1 MNEGGKSPSLNT
13 AELPPYGGYY
23 MATFFNQATLSY
35 NGTVTSSNITAGEII
50 DVLSVSKNAVSDTYT
65 SDSENVYI
73 ISIVNTGSSC
83 YRDLTVT
90 DDLGEYSFG
99 EGGAAVPLSYREGSL
114 TYYVNGVQQADPTVT
129 SVSPLTV
136 TGINVPAGGNAM
148 LIYSADTNGFAPLGE
163 DAEIVNTATVS
174 GAGLNPITAS
184 GTMTYAEGVDLAIS
198 KSLSPAAVEENGE
211 VTYTF
216 VIQNFGAE
224 AVGAADNVVF
234 SDTFSPALSG
244 LTAEFNGEPW
254 TSGTNY
260 AYDPDTGVFTSLDGQ
275 ITVPAA
281 QFIQNPDTGEWSAQ
295 AGVSTIIIK
304 GRLA

>member
-1 MNEGGKSPSLNT
+1 
-13 AELPPYGGYY
+13 

-35 NGTVTSSNITAGEII
+35 NGTVTSSNITSGEII

-65 SDSENVYI
+65 ADSENVYI

-90 DDLGEYSFG
+90 DNLGEYSFG
-99 EGGAAVPLSYREGSL
+99 ENGTAVPLTCRESSL
-114 TYYVNGVQQADPTVT
+114 TYYVNGVQQTDPAVI
-129 SVSPLTV
+129 SVSPLIV
-136 TGINVPAGGNAM
+136 AGIHVPAGGNAM
-148 LIYSADTNGFAPLGE
+148 LIYSADTNSFAPLGAG
-163 DAEIVNTATVS
+163 AEIVNTATVS
-174 GAGLNPITAS
+174 GDGISDITAS
-184 GTMTYAEGVDLAIS
+184 ETLTYAEGVDLAIS

-216 VIQNFGAE
+216 VIQNFGAVPV
-224 AVGAADNVVF
+224 AAADNVVF
-234 SDTFSPALSG
+234 NDVFDPALTE

-254 TSGTNY
+254 ISGTNY
-260 AYDPDTGVFTSLDGQ
+260 AYDPDTGVCTSLDGQ

-281 QFIQNPDTGEWSAQ
+281 QFIQNEETGEWSVQ

>member
-1 MNEGGKSPSLNT
+1 
-13 AELPPYGGYY
+13 

-50 DVLSVSKNAVSDTYT
+50 DVLSVTKNAVSDTYIA
-65 SDSENVYI
+65 DSENVYI

-99 EGGAAVPLSYREGSL
+99 ESGTAVPLTYSEGSL
-114 TYYVNGVQQADPTVT
+114 TYYVNGVAQADPVVVST
-129 SVSPLTV
+129 SPLTV

-148 LIYSADTNGFAPLGE
+148 LIYSADTNSFAPLGDE
-163 DAEIVNTATVS
+163 AEIVNTATVS
-174 GAGLNPITAS
+174 GEGFTPITAS
-184 GTMTYAEGVDLAIS
+184 ETIAYAEGVDLAIS

-216 VIQNFGAE
+216 VIQNFGAVPVE
-224 AVGAADNVVF
+224 ADSNVVF
-234 SDTFSPALSG
+234 SDTFTPALTE
-244 LTAEFNGEPW
+244 LTAEFNGEAW
-254 TSGTNY
+254 ASGTNY
-260 AYDPDTGVFTSLDGQ
+260 AYDPDTGVFTSIDGQ

-281 QFIQNPDTGEWSAQ
+281 QFIQNEDTGEWTAQ

>member
-1 MNEGGKSPSLNT
+1 
-13 AELPPYGGYY
+13 

-50 DVLSVSKNAVSDTYT
+50 DVLSVTKNAVSDTYT
-65 SDSENVYI
+65 ADSENVYI

-99 EGGAAVPLSYREGSL
+99 EGGTAVPLTYSEGSL
-114 TYYVNGVQQADPTVT
+114 TYYVNGVAQADPVVVST
-129 SVSPLTV
+129 SPLTV
-136 TGINVPAGGNAM
+136 TGIKVPAGGNAM
-148 LIYSADTNGFAPLGE
+148 LIYSADTNSFAPLGDE
-163 DAEIVNTATVS
+163 AEIVNTATVS
-174 GAGLNPITAS
+174 GEGFTPITAS
-184 GTMTYAEGVDLAIS
+184 ETIAYAEGVDLAIS

-216 VIQNFGAE
+216 VIQNFGAVPVE
-224 AVGAADNVVF
+224 ADSNVVF
-234 SDTFSPALSG
+234 SDTFTPALTE
-244 LTAEFNGEPW
+244 LTAEFNGEAW
-254 TSGTNY
+254 ASGTNY
-260 AYDPDTGVFTSLDGQ
+260 AYDPDTGVFTSIDGQ

-281 QFIQNPDTGEWSAQ
+281 QFIQNEETGEWTAQ

>member
-1 MNEGGKSPSLNT
+1 
-13 AELPPYGGYY
+13 

-50 DVLSVSKNAVSDTYT
+50 DVLSVTKNAVSDTYT
-65 SDSENVYI
+65 ADSENVYI

-99 EGGAAVPLSYREGSL
+99 ESGTAVPLTYSEGSL
-114 TYYVNGVQQADPTVT
+114 TYYVNGVAQADPVVVST
-129 SVSPLTV
+129 SPLTV

-148 LIYSADTNGFAPLGE
+148 LIYSADTNSFAPLGDE
-163 DAEIVNTATVS
+163 AEIVNTATVS
-174 GAGLNPITAS
+174 GEGFTPITAS
-184 GTMTYAEGVDLAIS
+184 ETIAYAEGVDLAIS

-216 VIQNFGAE
+216 VIQNFGAVPVE
-224 AVGAADNVVF
+224 ADSNVVF
-234 SDTFSPALSG
+234 SDTFTPALTE
-244 LTAEFNGEPW
+244 LTAEFNGEAW

-260 AYDPDTGVFTSLDGQ
+260 AYDPDTGVFTSIDGQ

-281 QFIQNPDTGEWSAQ
+281 QFIQNEETGEWTAQ

>member
-1 MNEGGKSPSLNT
+1 
-13 AELPPYGGYY
+13 

-50 DVLSVSKNAVSDTYT
+50 DVLSVTKNAVSDTYT
-65 SDSENVYI
+65 ADSENVYI

-99 EGGAAVPLSYREGSL
+99 ESGTAVPLTYSEGSL
-114 TYYVNGVQQADPTVT
+114 TYYVNGVAQADPVVVST
-129 SVSPLTV
+129 SPLTV

-148 LIYSADTNGFAPLGE
+148 LIYSADTNSFAPLGDE
-163 DAEIVNTATVS
+163 AEIVNTATVS
-174 GAGLNPITAS
+174 GEGFTPITAS
-184 GTMTYAEGVDLAIS
+184 ETIAYAEGVDLAIS

-216 VIQNFGAE
+216 VIQNFGAVPVE
-224 AVGAADNVVF
+224 ADSNVVF
-234 SDTFSPALSG
+234 SDTFTPALTE
-244 LTAEFNGEPW
+244 LTAEFNGEAW
-254 TSGTNY
+254 ASGTNY

-281 QFIQNPDTGEWSAQ
+281 QFIQNEETGEWTAQ

>member
-1 MNEGGKSPSLNT
+1 
-13 AELPPYGGYY
+13 

-35 NGTVTSSNITAGEII
+35 NGTVTSSNITSGEII

-65 SDSENVYI
+65 VGSENVYI

-90 DDLGEYSFG
+90 DNLGEYSFG
-99 EGGAAVPLSYREGSL
+99 ENGTAVPLTCRESSL
-114 TYYVNGVQQADPTVT
+114 TYYVNGVQQTDPAVI

-136 TGINVPAGGNAM
+136 AGIHVPAGGNAM
-148 LIYSADTNGFAPLGE
+148 LIYSADTNSFAPLGAG
-163 DAEIVNTATVS
+163 AEIVNKATVS
-174 GAGLNPITAS
+174 GDGISDITAS
-184 GTMTYAEGVDLAIS
+184 ETLAYAEGVDLAIS

-216 VIQNFGAE
+216 VIQNFGAVPV
-224 AVGAADNVVF
+224 AAADNVVF
-234 SDTFSPALSG
+234 NDVFDPALTE

-254 TSGTNY
+254 ISGTNY
-260 AYDPDTGVFTSLDGQ
+260 AYDPDTGVCTSLDGQ

-281 QFIQNPDTGEWSAQ
+281 QFIQNEETGEWSVQ